1 MLPVPVF
8 YGILLASCIYA
19 AVRGAG
25 PEKSVAAIYA
35 VSAILSTALVSG
47 RPARFGSVETGVF
60 VVDMAML
67 IALAAI
73 AFRANRFWPLWVTA
87 LQAVDTAGHTVKL
100 IDPTVIRPAYAAI
113 LALWS
118 YPMMLILVIGT
129 WNHQKRLRLYGVDR
143 SWSSFSGRLG
153 LGRRRG
159 PPG

>member
-19 AVRGAG
+19 AVKGGG

-35 VSAILSTALVSG
+35 ISAILSSEFVSG
-47 RPARFGSVETGVF
+47 RSVRFGSVETGVF
-60 VVDMAML
+60 IVDLAML
-67 IALAAI
+67 VALAVI

-87 LQAVDTAGHTVKL
+87 LQAVDAAGHAVKL
-100 IDPTVIRPAYAAI
+100 IDPTVIRPAYASI

-118 YPMMLILVIGT
+118 YPMILILVIGT
-129 WNHQKRLRLYGVDR
+129 WAHRRRLARDGVDK
-143 SWSSFSGRLG
+143 SWSSFSGRWG